1 MISLSG
7 KAVPLCPGALSH
19 SGMLRLT
26 RNSDL
31 PRPLRK
37 KYGLLSED
45 AAGDGFGAVFRKSP
59 STGLGNSG
67 FRLSAELYHLDD
79 GDVVY
84 VDGATSRLRVL
95 YRRASNQNSIL
106 LTERCNHLCLMCS
119 QPPKS
124 ADDSWLMSEAKE
136 LVRLIPDDTRELGF
150 TGGEPTLYGDEFL
163 ELLSLCKSYLPR
175 TAIHVL
181 SNGRAFKDFEFARKY
196 SRVKHPD
203 LMIGIPIYSDDPV
216 THNFVVQSD
225 GAFSETIK
233 GILNLKALGQR
244 VEIRV
249 VLQRYSVERL
259 EKIASFIARNLLFV
273 DHVALMGLEIMGFTR
288 ANLEELWIDPYD
300 YKDQLSAAVSVL
312 RAYGINV
319 SVYNHQRC
327 VVNEDI
333 MSAYRK
339 SISDWK
345 NEFLESCKGCL
356 KKDECGGFFFSQI
369 RYRTSDHI
377 KAFR

>member
-7 KAVPLCPGALSH
+7 KAVPLGPEALSLR
-19 SGMLRLT
+19 GMLRLT
-26 RNSDL
+26 RNPDL

-45 AAGDGFGAVFRKSP
+45 TAGDGFGAVFRKSLG
-59 STGLGNSG
+59 TGLGNSS

-136 LVRLIPDDTRELGF
+136 LIRLIPDDTRELGF
-150 TGGEPTLYGDEFL
+150 TGGEPTLYGEDFVD
-163 ELLSLCKSYLPR
+163 LLRLCKSYLPR

-181 SNGRAFKDFEFARKY
+181 SNGRAFKDFQFTRKY
-196 SRVKHPD
+196 ASVEHPD

-216 THNFVVQSD
+216 MHNFVVQSN
-225 GAFSETIK
+225 GAFNETIK
-233 GILNLKALGQR
+233 GILNLKALSQR

-259 EKIASFIARNLLFV
+259 EKIANFIVRNLLFV
-273 DHVALMGLEIMGFTR
+273 DHVALMGLEIMGFAR
-288 ANLEELWIDPYD
+288 ANLHELWVDPYE
-300 YKDQLSAAVSVL
+300 YKDQLSAAVNL
-312 RAYGINV
+312 LIAYGINV

-327 VVNEDI
+327 LVNEDI
-333 MSAYRK
+333 TNAYRK

-345 NEFLESCKGCL
+345 NEFLDSCDGCL

-369 RYRTSDHI
+369 RYKTSKHI
-377 KAFR
+377 KPFR